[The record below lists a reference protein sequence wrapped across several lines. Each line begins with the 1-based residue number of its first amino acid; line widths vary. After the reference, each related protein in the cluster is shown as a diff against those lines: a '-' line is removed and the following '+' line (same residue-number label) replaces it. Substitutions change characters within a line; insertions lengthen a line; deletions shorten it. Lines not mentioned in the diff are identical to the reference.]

1 MGAINNLLDDKERQI
16 RELKAELAVSN
27 SLIERL
33 ELELADLKLKFKELE
48 YIALVEKL
56 NEKIKDNFINKTN
69 KNE

>member
-56 NEKIKDNFINKTN
+56 NEKIKDNFINKN
-69 KNE
+69 KQE